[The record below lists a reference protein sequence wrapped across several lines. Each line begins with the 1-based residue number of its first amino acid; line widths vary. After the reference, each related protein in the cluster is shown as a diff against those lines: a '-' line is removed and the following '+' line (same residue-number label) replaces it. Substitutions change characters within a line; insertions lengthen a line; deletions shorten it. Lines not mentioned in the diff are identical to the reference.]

1 MSLQASATSRN
12 DYLVSRARRY
22 IAGGVL
28 ALLEL
33 PADDQ
38 FVVARGQGSRVW
50 DVEGREYIDYMM
62 GAGPQLLGHG
72 HPAVI
77 GAVSRQLERGTQF
90 YALNEPAIELAAEL
104 VSAVP
109 CGDLVRF
116 VGTGNEATFMAL
128 RLARAFTGRELV
140 LRFEGGY
147 HGTHDYALMG
157 YKPTTQLPFPESS
170 PDSAGIPRAMR
181 ELVLNAPF
189 NDQEIV
195 TSIIQEYGANLAAVI
210 VEPLFRGVP
219 PKPGFLEALRQAT
232 SEHGIVLIFD
242 EIVTGFRIAWG
253 GGQELYGVTPDLATY
268 GKTIGGGFPIAA
280 IVGKTQLMELLASP
294 SKTSRQQVISGG
306 TFSGNPISTTAGLA
320 ALRELHKDGV
330 YDRLWA
336 LGKRL
341 GDGLRSLLNERGEPG
356 VVYHTG
362 PVVNLFFTD
371 HEEVTDYRTA
381 RAADSRKAQR
391 FASELLARGVFVNPS
406 SSWFLSL
413 AHTETDIDETLERC
427 DDALQAVAT
436 SAHK

>member
-1 MSLQASATSRN
+1 
-12 DYLVSRARRY
+12 
-22 IAGGVL
+22 
-28 ALLEL
+28 
-33 PADDQ
+33 
-38 FVVARGQGSRVW
+38 
-50 DVEGREYIDYMM
+50 MM

-77 GAVSRQLERGTQF
+77 SAVSRQLGCGTQF
-90 YALNEPAIELAAEL
+90 YALNEPAIELAEEL
-104 VSAVP
+104 VRSVP

-128 RLARAFTGRELV
+128 RLARAATGREVV

-157 YKPTTQLPFPESS
+157 YKPNTSRPFPEST
-170 PDSAGIPRAMR
+170 PDSAGIPPAMR
-181 ELVLNAPF
+181 DLVLNAPF
-189 NDQEIV
+189 NDQDIL
-195 TSIIQEYGANLAAVI
+195 TSIIRKHGDTLAAVI
-210 VEPLFRGVP
+210 VEPLFRGIP
-219 PKPGFLEALRQAT
+219 PRPGFLEALRQAT

-280 IVGKTQLMELLASP
+280 IVGTARLMDLLASH
-294 SKTSRQQVISGG
+294 TEASRQQVISGG

-330 YDRLWA
+330 YDRLWT

-341 GDGLRSLLNERGEPG
+341 GDGLRRLLHERGAPG
-356 VVYHTG
+356 VVYSTG

-371 HEEVTDYRTA
+371 QHEVTDYRTA

-391 FASELLARGVFVNPS
+391 FASELLARGVFVNPNA
-406 SSWFLSL
+406 SWFLSL

-427 DDALQAVAT
+427 DDALQAVAK
-436 SAHK
+436 SAHDPIPGRHRSRV